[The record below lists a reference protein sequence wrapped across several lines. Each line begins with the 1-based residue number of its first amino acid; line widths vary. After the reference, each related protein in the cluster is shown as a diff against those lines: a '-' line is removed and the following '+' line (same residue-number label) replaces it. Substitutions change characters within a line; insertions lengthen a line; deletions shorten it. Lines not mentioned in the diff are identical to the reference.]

1 MTAFDP
7 EVFIDIQS
15 RVLGLDITAEQ
26 RPGVATFLTLAAEMA
41 TLLETA
47 DLGDD
52 TLDLDG
58 VFSPVVP

>member
-1 MTAFDP
+1 MPAFDP
-7 EVFIDIQS
+7 EAFIDIQAQ
-15 RVLGLDITAEQ
+15 VLGLDITAEQ

-41 TLLETA
+41 ALLETV

-58 VFSPVVP
+58 VFTPVAP

>member
-1 MTAFDP
+1 MAAFDS
-7 EVFIDIQS
+7 EAFIDIQAQ
-15 RVLGLDITAEQ
+15 VLGLDITAEQ

-41 TLLETA
+41 ALLETV

-58 VFSPVVP
+58 VFTPVAP

>member
-1 MTAFDP
+1 MAAFDP
-7 EVFIDIQS
+7 EAFIDIQAQ
-15 RVLGLDITAEQ
+15 VLGLDITAEQ

-41 TLLETA
+41 ALLETV

-58 VFSPVVP
+58 VFTPVAP